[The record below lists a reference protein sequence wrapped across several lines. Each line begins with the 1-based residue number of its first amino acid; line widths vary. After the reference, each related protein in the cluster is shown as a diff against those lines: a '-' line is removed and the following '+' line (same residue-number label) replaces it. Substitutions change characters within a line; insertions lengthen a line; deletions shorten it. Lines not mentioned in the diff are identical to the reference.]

1 MSRILEEPV
10 RTAAPEVAGR
20 SRRRLTWS
28 ECLVSDLFG
37 AWVIFGLFIDGWSHN
52 HQRPER
58 IFTPWH
64 GILYSGFLVSAWWAL
79 RVARRDRRPG
89 ESMWRSAPVGHSLVL
104 VGVIV
109 FAIGGMSDLVWHTVL
124 GVEVSLAALLSPTH
138 LLMLTGALLVM
149 TGPFRAGWADG
160 RLQAPSLRE
169 FFPTLLSLILTS
181 ALVAFFFQYATPFRR
196 DNYGTWVSAYTGLAT
211 RFAGAGASFTEAI
224 QIVGLLSLLVTNL
237 IYIGALLFV
246 LRRWRPPFGTA
257 TLLFGSV
264 TALVGSIDGFHRML
278 PLLAALPAGLVAD
291 VVIRRLAPSP
301 RRPLGAHA
309 VAASTSLTLWL
320 GFFGA
325 YQLAYGIGWTPELW
339 AGALVMA
346 TMSATGL
353 SLLVF
358 PTALPTP
365 VAASARAPEGSCEWC
380 GRERYA

>member
-1 MSRILEEPV
+1 MSQILEEPM
-10 RTAAPEVAGR
+10 RTAAPEVSGR

-52 HQRPER
+52 HQRPET

-64 GILYSGFLVSAWWAL
+64 AILYSGFLMSAWWAL
-79 RVARRDRRPG
+79 RLARRDRRPG

-104 VGVIV
+104 VGIIV
-109 FAIGGMSDLVWHTVL
+109 FAIGGTSDLVWHTVF

-138 LLMLTGALLVM
+138 LLMLAGELLVM
-149 TGPFRAGWADG
+149 SGPFRAGWADG

-169 FFPTLLSLILTS
+169 FFPTLLSLILTT
-181 ALVAFFFQYATPFRR
+181 ALVAFFFQYASPFRR
-196 DNYGTWVSAYTGLAT
+196 DNYGTWVSAYTGLVT
-211 RFAGAGASFTEAI
+211 RFAGAGAGYREAI
-224 QIVGLLSLLVTNL
+224 EIVGLLSLLVTNL

-291 VVIRRLAPSP
+291 LVIRRLAPSP
-301 RRPLGAHA
+301 RRPVGAYA
-309 VAASTSLTLWL
+309 VAACSSLTLWL

-339 AGALVMA
+339 GGALVMA

-353 SLLVF
+353 SLLAF
-358 PTALPTP
+358 PPALPTP
-365 VAASARAPEGSCEWC
+365 EAAPARA
-380 GRERYA
+380 R